1 MAYTTSISIDG
12 WKVQDIHNLN
22 SLLTQMSVLKQWFN
36 KIVLKIQLKHISCIY
51 ILVFSKVSSVY
62 IFYRFQSTLRS
73 IVFQVPKAYK
83 EELLIT
89 KSIYYLHSDLLNM
102 NLKRKAFK
110 FHGILGHVPF
120 QNIWG
125 CSLL

>member
-1 MAYTTSISIDG
+1 MKGTGYAEL
-12 WKVQDIHNLN
+12 KL
-22 SLLTQMSVLKQWFN
+22 LLTQMSVLRQWFN
-36 KIVLKIQLKHISCIY
+36 KIALKIQSKHISSIRVLVFTKVSDVY
-51 ILVFSKVSSVY
+51 IL
-62 IFYRFQSTLRS
+62 YRFYDMYGLVTN
-73 IVFQVPKAYK
+73 IVLQVPIEYK

-89 KSIYYLHSDLLNM
+89 KSMYYLHSDLLNM

-120 QNIWG
+120 QKIWG